1 VDSLLLLF
9 FSYERLREDDS
20 MMMFAMMMIPM
31 RSRRK
36 SVGVL
41 RVTMDKEK

>member
-1 VDSLLLLF
+1 
-9 FSYERLREDDS
+9 
-20 MMMFAMMMIPM
+20 MMMFAMMMILM
-31 RSRRK
+31 RSLRK